1 MATINITVEDHSIRV
16 DNLIELAQGSNNF
29 DTCAFTFDSSW
40 DGFTLYASM
49 YQNPKNVFKLPLD
62 ESNTC
67 KIPVNVLQ
75 KSGWL
80 YIGARG
86 EKDDETIGTSIVVK
100 LPVRNGAVN
109 GNETGQEMLDQSQYE
124 YLLGKVNELNEKCES
139 LTKELISSLN
149 GNIYVGS
156 TQPTNGIEYWLDTS
170 EDGDSGGEETDT
182 PIIANTYTIT
192 RTLTRCTSSSTA
204 TIITEGSCYKEI
216 ITAEDGYTLSG
227 ATVNITMGDVDI
239 SDNYVNGELI
249 IDEVSGDIV
258 ISIIAVTD
266 NWEDI
271 TLTYNAYAYGT
282 IYSDEG
288 TTELATGTRGG
299 AMSDIFEE
307 DTYVSVT
314 CTITGVAGYIGYCGE
329 YSYRETHLYN
339 ATILSVGATTTVEM
353 WIPAGYAVNVM
364 GNYAQHYTIV
374 EAKKRV

>member
-1 MATINITVEDHSIRV
+1 MSKIIECLNKITAAVYGKDVRQAIVDAIKACYEDGKAGAIDLTAREHITQLSEEKADKSMVGSPLVATTPEGMTDRKKVYVYAGEDTEEYVRGNWYYY
-16 DNLIELAQGSNNF
+16 DDDGSAWISGGVYNSAAVVT
-29 DTCAFTFDSSW
+29 DTGLSQEGVPADAAAT
-40 DGFTLYASM
+40 
-49 YQNPKNVFKLPLD
+49 
-62 ESNTC
+62 
-67 KIPVNVLQ
+67 
-75 KSGWL
+75 
-80 YIGARG
+80 GAA
-86 EKDDETIGTSIVVK
+86 I
-100 LPVRNGAVN
+100 
-109 GNETGQEMLDQSQYE
+109 
-124 YLLGKVNELNEKCES
+124 ES

-339 ATILSVGATTTVEM
+339 ATILPVGATTTVEM
-353 WIPAGYAVNVM
+353 WIPEIGRAHV
-364 GNYAQHYTIV
+364 
-374 EAKKRV
+374 